1 MAPKCCS
8 PLLCLCKKYH
18 NFIRDILYE
27 MIRSGATTVLGKVAE
42 NFLYVQLCIR
52 RYSHSVLVW
61 QPLVERCKISSVLS
75 GWQGG
80 KGVNRVATK
89 KGFVLDKKGLKWA
102 LTAYRLTFFKEYTC
116 LIFFR

>member
-42 NFLYVQLCIR
+42 KFLYVQLCIR

-61 QPLVERCKISSVLS
+61 QVCCQAGRGEKELIGSLQRKDLS
-75 GWQGG
+75 
-80 KGVNRVATK
+80 
-89 KGFVLDKKGLKWA
+89 
-102 LTAYRLTFFKEYTC
+102 
-116 LIFFR
+116 LIKRG

>member
-1 MAPKCCS
+1 
-8 PLLCLCKKYH
+8 
-18 NFIRDILYE
+18 

-42 NFLYVQLCIR
+42 KFLYVQLCIR

-80 KGVNRVATK
+80 K
-89 KGFVLDKKGLKWA
+89 
-102 LTAYRLTFFKEYTC
+102 E
-116 LIFFR
+116 LIGSLQRKDLSLIKRG